1 MPEHG
6 IYLIGLCF
14 QFAMSFFAFI
24 HHLKYS
30 IMKNFMDENFL
41 LQTETAQKLYHEH
54 AGKNADY
61 RLSLPLVPQ
70 MVADDHKFKSLTEIW
85 LGGDQLEM
93 ACYAYQWGRRT
104 LLYGKRYF

>member
-54 AGKNADY
+54 AAKMPIIDY
-61 RLSLPLVPQ
+61 LPNRAIPIKQ
-70 MVADDHKFKSLTEIW
+70 NSPEIEIISYTT
-85 LGGDQLEM
+85 G
-93 ACYAYQWGRRT
+93 
-104 LLYGKRYF
+104 